1 MAGSPYQMAPEVYK
15 GDPYT
20 EKVDV
25 YSAGVILFEMLA
37 GRLPFEGDTRADLF
51 RVKDVGIKEK
61 KLLAVSESL
70 REVLKRMLHPDPEQR
85 LSMDGVF

>member
-1 MAGSPYQMAPEVYK
+1 MAPEVYK

-25 YSAGVILFEMLA
+25 YSAGVILFEMLS

-51 RVKDVGIKEK
+51 RAKDVGIKEK

>member
-1 MAGSPYQMAPEVYK
+1 MAPEVFK

-37 GRLPFEGDTRADLF
+37 GRLPFEG
-51 RVKDVGIKEK
+51 
-61 KLLAVSESL
+61 
-70 REVLKRMLHPDPEQR
+70 
-85 LSMDGVF
+85 